1 MALFKSA
8 ISSHPRTEFLSN
20 FLAVQSSEDT
30 LAILEFAVRNE
41 ANQQST
47 LFLIEEHLRKSYFS
61 IENLESAVTDFS
73 ELFGDK
79 NAIKIF
85 EFLLGS
91 TDQDLA
97 IAAATSILKNEG
109 TTEVPPDLMA
119 LSISKLWQLAEGG
132 VADALEALIFY
143 SDLKFD
149 SPDLKR
155 RLLLAGKQIPEND
168 LRHYTANRLLSTLK
182 RMPTDDLDAEYA
194 KYLYEKSISSSP
206 LDLFGPRVLVEF
218 GAPIDLRKLVPETD
232 KANTAFEECISNFSV
247 IVFSCL
253 KELEG
258 LSKDD
263 LFEPLMSLMDIQL
276 LIDVYPLKSKE
287 DIAETLI
294 SEVFSTKIPI
304 TVKDEFVG
312 LLLPYKSG
320 EHNELPSETVL
331 ELAFIFDRIDK
342 FMWDNF
348 PAEIVTTPDIEN
360 FSMLSSQQWKSFGE
374 YFERIHDGQS
384 TYQRILYEQSS
395 IEQAL
400 KFLPMA
406 KNQNFFKEFN
416 SGVFFLFSKI
426 CKRD

>member
-1 MALFKSA
+1 M
-8 ISSHPRTEFLSN
+8 
-20 FLAVQSSEDT
+20 
-30 LAILEFAVRNE
+30 
-41 ANQQST
+41 
-47 LFLIEEHLRKSYFS
+47 
-61 IENLESAVTDFS
+61 
-73 ELFGDK
+73 
-79 NAIKIF
+79 
-85 EFLLGS
+85 LGS

-348 PAEIVTTPDIEN
+348 Q
-360 FSMLSSQQWKSFGE
+360 L
-374 YFERIHDGQS
+374 R
-384 TYQRILYEQSS
+384 
-395 IEQAL
+395 
-400 KFLPMA
+400 
-406 KNQNFFKEFN
+406 
-416 SGVFFLFSKI
+416 
-426 CKRD
+426 